1 MSENYPPTPDP
12 NANQGGAH
20 PYSGPSNG
28 YTPGSN
34 NVPNLADPSFFKALF
49 DFSFSQFITVKF
61 ASFIYAAALILV
73 GLGYVGIVISALS
86 QNVLAGFGALIFGAL
101 VALLYVIFIRIGL
114 EFSVA
119 MIRTAQNTTKIAE
132 KQN

>member
-12 NANQGGAH
+12 NANQGGAN
-20 PYSGPSNG
+20 PYSGAGSG

-34 NVPNLADPSFFKALF
+34 NVPNLADPNFFKALF

-73 GLGYVGIVISALS
+73 GLGYVGVVISALS
-86 QNVLAGFGALIFGAL
+86 QNILAGFGALIFGAL

-132 KQN
+132 KQD

>member
-12 NANQGGAH
+12 NANQGGAN
-20 PYSGPSNG
+20 PYSGAGNG

-34 NVPNLADPSFFKALF
+34 NVPNLADPNFFKALF

-73 GLGYVGIVISALS
+73 GLGYVGVVISALS
-86 QNVLAGFGALIFGAL
+86 QNIWLALA
-101 VALLYVIFIRIGL
+101 RSS
-114 EFSVA
+114 SVRLWRCSMSSSSGSA
-119 MIRTAQNTTKIAE
+119 SNSPSP
-132 KQN
+132 

>member
-1 MSENYPPTPDP
+1 
-12 NANQGGAH
+12 
-20 PYSGPSNG
+20 
-28 YTPGSN
+28 
-34 NVPNLADPSFFKALF
+34 VPNLADPNFFKALF

-73 GLGYVGIVISALS
+73 GLGYVGVVISALS
-86 QNVLAGFGALIFGAL
+86 QNILAGFGALIFGAL

-132 KQN
+132 KQD